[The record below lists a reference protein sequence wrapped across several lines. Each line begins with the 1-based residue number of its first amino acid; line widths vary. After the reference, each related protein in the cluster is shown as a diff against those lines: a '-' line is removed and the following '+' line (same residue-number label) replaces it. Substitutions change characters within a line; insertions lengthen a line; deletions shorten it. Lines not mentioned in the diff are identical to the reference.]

1 MRRMLDVVVVLTA
14 VTVAALWWRGFAKEA
29 SPPAAVASPAT
40 IPEPVPVAE
49 ASSPTYVAEVSSL
62 TYDEATA
69 RTDLQEKWRL
79 EEEEWNE
86 RVERERLETEAR
98 IRESLPTEQALEQQR
113 RDQER
118 RELFAKHRADR
129 QRLIR
134 EGEER
139 ESRARSAKASYE
151 ALRQHRRDCARVT
164 GNGSIQAYG
173 CEGINDRVRK
183 AETDMK
189 NARNRR

>member
-129 QRLIR
+129 QMRIR

-151 ALRQHRRDCARVT
+151 ALRQLRRDCARVT

-189 NARNRR
+189 NVRNRR